1 MARNLPGMVQSR
13 CSLRR
18 LKIDGKILVIDRRA
32 IPPRR
37 LLEIVV
43 VLVAATAAF
52 VPTSPRIIERWFATG
67 VYPHV
72 QRVLTSASNVL
83 PIPWLDLLSTGALL
97 WLAWTWWL
105 ALRPGDERRVTRV
118 AAATRRTVVSAACV
132 YLAFLLL
139 WGFNYRRL
147 PMASRLEIDASTPST
162 EEVVGLGLIATERAN
177 ALHARAHLAGWRE
190 PVWRDEGLQRSY
202 RDVQSRLTDAPDAVP
217 GRLKRTLFGA
227 FLRWTSVD
235 GMVNP
240 FGLEVLANPD
250 LLPFE
255 RPFVTAHEWA
265 HLAGYAHEAEANF
278 VGWLTCLGADEPAQ
292 YSGWLFLYWQVAGEL
307 NAKER
312 EQMAATLADGPRRD
326 LAAIAT
332 RLRRGDLPVLRRASW
347 AMYDRYL
354 KANRVESGV
363 RSYGAVVTLILRARF
378 ENDWRPVRRAL
389 AAPGP

>member
-1 MARNLPGMVQSR
+1 VPLSHVGPCEISG
-13 CSLRR
+13 
-18 LKIDGKILVIDRRA
+18 LKIDINILVIDRRA
-32 IPPRR
+32 ILPRR
-37 LLEIVV
+37 WFEIVV
-43 VLVAATAAF
+43 VLVAVMAAF
-52 VPTSPRIIERWFATG
+52 VPTSPRIVERWFATG
-67 VYPHV
+67 AYPRV

-83 PIPWLDLLSTGALL
+83 PVPWLDLLSTGALL
-97 WLAWTWWL
+97 WLAWTWWR
-105 ALRPGDERRVTRV
+105 ALRPGDDRRVTRV

-147 PMASRLEIDASTPST
+147 PMASRLEIGANPPST
-162 EEVVGLGLIATERAN
+162 EEVVKLGLIATERAN
-177 ALHARAHLAGWRE
+177 TLHARAHLAGWRE
-190 PVWRDEGLQRSY
+190 PVWRDEALQRSY
-202 RDVQSRLTDAPDAVP
+202 RNVQARLTDAPDAVP

-278 VGWLTCLGADEPAQ
+278 VGWLTCMGADEPAQ

-312 EQMAATLADGPRRD
+312 EQVAATLADGPRRD
-326 LAAIAT
+326 LAAVAS
-332 RLRRGDLPVLRRASW
+332 RLRRGDLPMLRRASW

-354 KANRVESGV
+354 KANRVEAGI

-378 ENDWRPVRRAL
+378 EDDWRPVRRAF